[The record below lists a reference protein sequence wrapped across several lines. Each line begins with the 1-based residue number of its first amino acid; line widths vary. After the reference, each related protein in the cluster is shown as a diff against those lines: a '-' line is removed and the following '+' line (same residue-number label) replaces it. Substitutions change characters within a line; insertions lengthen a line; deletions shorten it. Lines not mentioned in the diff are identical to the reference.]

1 MKQFYLTR
9 DGQNYG
15 PMTVEQLMQYGVD
28 ANSLVWAEGMA
39 EWTPAGQVA
48 EFMPF
53 FAPQQPVA
61 PAQPQYQQPVQ
72 PQYQQPEQTQY
83 QQPEQTQYQQPEQ
96 PQYQQPAQPQYQQ
109 PMQPQYQQP
118 MQPQYQQPMQ
128 PQYQQ
133 PMADYNQPMVDY
145 NQPVQAGKK
154 ESISQLIFRICL
166 FFPLVSCMLFGIIFF
181 FILFFGGLIAGS
193 TSAALDMPFGA
204 SGRGVAAYLFG
215 TFWCLM
221 LFIVCLLA
229 FIKTIKAR
237 GFAFLSMGIFIVI
250 VLFFLMLGFIGGFR
264 DFPWLWFV
272 LFISFSAVAFFAA
285 VPFDDM
291 AGGVKKIFAEASVS
305 DYVFLGI
312 FFLFSIIFAI
322 LCA

>member
-83 QQPEQTQYQQPEQ
+83 QQPEQTQYQQPAQ

-181 FILFFGGLIAGS
+181 FILFIGGVIAGS
-193 TSAALDMPFGA
+193 YASSIDFIPGA
-204 SGRGVAAYLFG
+204 RGLAAYIFVA
-215 TFWCLM
+215 FWCLM
-221 LFIVCLLA
+221 LFIICLMA
-229 FIKTIKAR
+229 FIKTIKAK

-250 VLFFLMLGFIGGFR
+250 VLFLLMLGIVVGFR

-291 AGGVKKIFAEASVS
+291 SGGVKKIFAEASVS

-312 FFLFSIIFAI
+312 FFLFSVIIVI